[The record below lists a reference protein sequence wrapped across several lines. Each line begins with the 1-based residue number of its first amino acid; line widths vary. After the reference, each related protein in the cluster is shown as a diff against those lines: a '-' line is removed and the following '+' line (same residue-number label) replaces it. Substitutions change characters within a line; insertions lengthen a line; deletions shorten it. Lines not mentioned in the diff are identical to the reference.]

1 MSERTGSSPGIDD
14 GAMEESTIPAVYVHP
29 SAIVET
35 SEIGPGTQVWAFA
48 HVLAGARVGGEC
60 NLGDH
65 CYIEGG
71 VVIGDRCTIKNQ
83 AFLCEGVELH
93 AGVFVGPGVTF
104 TNDSRPRSRRHP
116 ANVARYASK
125 RDWLRR
131 VVVREGASIGARS
144 VLLPGIEI
152 GRWALRQ
159 HRPAGLLQLLPE

>member
-71 VVIGDRCTIKNQ
+71 VVIGYLQ
-83 AFLCEGVELH
+83 AFVAADPATL
-93 AGVFVGPGVTF
+93 P
-104 TNDSRPRSRRHP
+104 PRAASAPPPSP
-116 ANVARYASK
+116 AT
-125 RDWLRR
+125 D
-131 VVVREGASIGARS
+131 
-144 VLLPGIEI
+144 
-152 GRWALRQ
+152 
-159 HRPAGLLQLLPE
+159 